1 MSKNRLSKPLVFFL
15 ALLISMFALGSSS
28 ALAEEA
34 SIKSLVESG
43 DIYSDMQEE
52 SSQAALASENSDKE
66 APADYN
72 TVTTEDGSV
81 LKWKKDGTKN
91 AKIVGY
97 VSLTPNLIV
106 PSSIEGLSVIGLA
119 DMVVNGAIIPN
130 STFSGAKELETVTLP
145 DTMWV
150 LSGGDFSDCV
160 NLKRIQLGSGLSYIG
175 MSTFSNCS
183 SLESIDIPDSC
194 KKIES
199 VAFMSCSSLKSVH
212 LPAGITQLGSGTFAD
227 CPTLTA
233 IEIPAGLTSIGGGCF
248 EGSGLKSISLP
259 KGLKTV
265 ANTAFRSCPLEW
277 AYVPSSVTKIGDSAF
292 DPSVLIIADSGDSEA
307 RYWARRNSNTY
318 IAGTLD
324 DYYQTGY
331 TIPSFDYTG
340 YEQKPEV
347 ALRNSNYDHFPMEY
361 AKVAYKNNINAG
373 TATCTVTSDVVKG
386 KQEYSFTIRKV
397 PIYRATISPIE
408 TQLYSGQVIKPKVEA
423 TLGDYPLIEGVD
435 FTCSYDTSS
444 SYSSY
449 GRVTI
454 TGKGN
459 FESSTDE
466 YFDIKRAP
474 VTIRFE
480 TNGGTA
486 VPSYTAEYG
495 NTHGI
500 WQYIRDNEPSYGG
513 RRFLGWY
520 KDPELKQ
527 RWDSYN
533 DAPIGDT
540 TLYASWSS
548 AVRVSRFDG
557 FNRYDTSAMMVERY
571 GEFDTLVLVSGENYP
586 DALSASALA
595 GALNAPIKSTN
606 SSYLCGAA
614 ESIIKRHQPKEIIL
628 VGGPAAISDYTLD
641 EVRSVAPKATI
652 TRIWGNTRYETAVNV
667 CDEISKRKLSTSTT
681 GVIASGQGFA
691 DALSVAPYSA
701 SDHVPILL
709 SGPSGLSKETI
720 DTIKSAGFSRMV
732 IVGGYAAVPKTVED
746 QLRSCGIK
754 DIVRLAG
761 QTRYETSAKVADF
774 IVGSNEISKI
784 YCAAGSNFP
793 DALSAG
799 PLAAQS
805 GSPILLVDKSSTAAE
820 DWLAKKKG
828 IVFDLYV
835 AGGSSAVPDSLVE
848 RLKSAAQ
855 E

>member
-1 MSKNRLSKPLVFFL
+1 
-15 ALLISMFALGSSS
+15 
-28 ALAEEA
+28 
-34 SIKSLVESG
+34 
-43 DIYSDMQEE
+43 
-52 SSQAALASENSDKE
+52 
-66 APADYN
+66 
-72 TVTTEDGSV
+72 
-81 LKWKKDGTKN
+81 
-91 AKIVGY
+91 
-97 VSLTPNLIV
+97 
-106 PSSIEGLSVIGLA
+106 
-119 DMVVNGAIIPN
+119 
-130 STFSGAKELETVTLP
+130 
-145 DTMWV
+145 
-150 LSGGDFSDCV
+150 
-160 NLKRIQLGSGLSYIG
+160 
-175 MSTFSNCS
+175 
-183 SLESIDIPDSC
+183 
-194 KKIES
+194 
-199 VAFMSCSSLKSVH
+199 
-212 LPAGITQLGSGTFAD
+212 
-227 CPTLTA
+227 
-233 IEIPAGLTSIGGGCF
+233 
-248 EGSGLKSISLP
+248 
-259 KGLKTV
+259 
-265 ANTAFRSCPLEW
+265 
-277 AYVPSSVTKIGDSAF
+277 
-292 DPSVLIIADSGDSEA
+292 
-307 RYWARRNSNTY
+307 
-318 IAGTLD
+318 
-324 DYYQTGY
+324 
-331 TIPSFDYTG
+331 
-340 YEQKPEV
+340 
-347 ALRNSNYDHFPMEY
+347 MEY

-423 TLGDYPLIEGVD
+423 KLGDYPLVEGVD
-435 FTCSYDTSS
+435 FTCSYNTTS
-444 SYSSY
+444 SYSLS
-449 GRVTI
+449 GQVTI

-459 FESSTDE
+459 FEDSTSE

-474 VTIRFE
+474 VTIHFE

-495 NTHGI
+495 LFSFKL
-500 WQYIRDNEPSYGG
+500 RDYANNNKPTNGNA
-513 RRFLGWY
+513 RFSGWFR
-520 KDPELKQ
+520 DPELKQ
-527 RWDSYN
+527 PWDYYPTSPTGEMTVYAKW
-533 DAPIGDT
+533 DFSVQVTRFAGWSRYHTSEMIVDKYGD
-540 TLYASWSS
+540 
-548 AVRVSRFDG
+548 
-557 FNRYDTSAMMVERY
+557 
-571 GEFDTLVLVSGENYP
+571 FDTLVLVSGENYP
-586 DALSASALA
+586 DALSASALS
-595 GALNAPIKSTN
+595 GALDAPIALTDKG
-606 SSYLCGAA
+606 YLSAWA
-614 ESIIKRHQPKEIIL
+614 ESIIRDHKPKEIIV

-667 CDEISKRKLSTSTT
+667 CDEISKRKLSMSTT

-701 SDHVPILL
+701 SDHAPILL

-720 DTIKSAGFSRMV
+720 DTIRSAGFSRTV

-774 IVGSNEISKI
+774 IVGSNEVSKI

-805 GSPILLVDKSSTAAE
+805 GSPILLVDESSKAAE